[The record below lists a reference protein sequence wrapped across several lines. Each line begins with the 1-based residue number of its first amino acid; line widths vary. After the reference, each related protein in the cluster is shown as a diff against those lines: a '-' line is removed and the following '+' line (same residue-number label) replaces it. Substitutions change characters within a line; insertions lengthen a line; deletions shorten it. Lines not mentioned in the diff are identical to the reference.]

1 MSATPELFRQAWG
14 KFPTG
19 VSIVTPHAET
29 GSPWCT
35 VANAISSVSLD
46 PLLVQLSLGKASATG
61 ANIAR
66 SGRFGLNFFKAGQAD
81 MATFFAKG
89 TPEQRQSLPAGHRI
103 TGNGTVLLDDA
114 LVSMDCRVTQQFEAG
129 DHIVFIAAVELIE
142 VREGA
147 PLVFY
152 EGGYTSLS
160 PD

>member
-1 MSATPELFRQAWG
+1 MSATPDLFRQAWS

-19 VSIVTPHAET
+19 VSIITTRLET

-46 PLLVQLSLGKASATG
+46 PLLIQLSIGSTSTTCG
-61 ANIAR
+61 NIAR
-66 SGRFGLNFFKAGQAD
+66 NAHFGLNVLKAGQEE

-103 TGNGTVLLDDA
+103 SGNGTVLLDDV
-114 LVSMDCRVTQQFEAG
+114 LVSMDCLVTQQFEAG
-129 DHIVFIAAVELIE
+129 DHIVFIAAVDQIELG
-142 VREGA
+142 EGA

-152 EGGYTSLS
+152 EGGYTLLS

>member
-19 VSIVTPHAET
+19 VSIIITHLET

-35 VANAISSVSLD
+35 VANAISSVSLN
-46 PLLVQLSLGKASATG
+46 PLLIQLSIGTTSTTCS
-61 ANIAR
+61 NIAR
-66 SGRFGLNFFKAGQAD
+66 NAHFGLNFLEAGQEE

-89 TPEQRQSLPAGHRI
+89 TPEQRQSLPAGHQI
-103 TGNGTVLLDDA
+103 TDKGTVLLDDA
-114 LVSMDCRVTQQFEAG
+114 LVSMDCRVTHQFEAG
-129 DHIVFIAAVELIE
+129 DHIVFIAAVDQIEL
-142 VREGA
+142 REGA

-152 EGGYTSLS
+152 EGGYTLLS